1 LHCAKHKSPLDL
13 FLMTWI
19 KLFNRE
25 VKLRPFVLSSTLR
38 KIRGKWRDGKYT
50 GRIVITGSVEI
61 TNGPKHAGPYRNHFV
76 NNALYALGY
85 IIMTYIPS
93 GNAAIGTFAP
103 LYPNTMYL
111 GTNTAITTFPTMVGL
126 VAPIGT
132 PPGTGP
138 HSFSSSYGSITN
150 GYQVVYSATWNAG
163 TVSGTIGEM
172 ALYGTF
178 TQTYYTGS
186 LSSSINGW
194 GTHTG
199 MLSRL
204 SVADGD
210 FSAFTINTS
219 YPLVVVWTVQFLFA

>member
-1 LHCAKHKSPLDL
+1 
-13 FLMTWI
+13 MTWI
-19 KLFNRE
+19 KLFDRE

-61 TNGPKHAGPYRNHFV
+61 TNGPKHAGPYRNHFI

-85 IIMTYIPS
+85 ILLTNVNTS
-93 GNAAIGTFAP
+93 GYSDQIAP
-103 LYPNTMYL
+103 LYPQTLYL
-111 GTNTAITTFPTMVGL
+111 GTNTTVATFPTMAGL
-126 VAPIGT
+126 VTPIGT

-138 HSFSSSYGSITN
+138 NNWSSSKGSITN
-150 GYQVVYSATWNAG
+150 GYQVVYTATWNAG

-172 ALYGTF
+172 ALYGSAAT
-178 TQTYYTGS
+178 TYLTS
-186 LSSSINGW
+186 PDNWNSTSV
-194 GTHTG
+194 

-210 FSAFTINTS
+210 FSSFTINSS
-219 YPLVVVWTVQFLFA
+219 YPLVIVWTVQFLFA

>member
-1 LHCAKHKSPLDL
+1 
-13 FLMTWI
+13 MTWI

-76 NNALYALGY
+76 NNALQALGY
-85 IIMTYIPS
+85 VLLTNFSHTYNAL
-93 GNAAIGTFAP
+93 GNNAIP
-103 LYPNTMYL
+103 LYPQTIYL
-111 GTNTAITTFPTMVGL
+111 GTNTTVATFPNTIGL
-126 VAPIGT
+126 TAPIGAA
-132 PPGTGP
+132 PGTGP
-138 HSFSSSYGSITN
+138 NSFTASYGNVTN
-150 GYQVVYSATWNAG
+150 GFQVVYTATWNQG

-178 TQTYYTGS
+178 ANNYYTGS
-186 LSSSINGW
+186 QGGANW
-194 GTHTG
+194 GSNTG

-210 FSAFTINTS
+210 FSAFTINTT
-219 YPLVVVWTVQFLFA
+219 YPLVIAWTIQFLFA

>member
-1 LHCAKHKSPLDL
+1 
-13 FLMTWI
+13 MTWI
-19 KLFNRE
+19 KLFDRE

-85 IIMTYIPS
+85 ILMSNWNLGTYT
-93 GNAAIGTFAP
+93 GNYYNIAP
-103 LYPNTMYL
+103 LNPQTMYL
-111 GTNTAITTFPTMVGL
+111 GTNTTVATFPNMQGL

-138 HSFSSSYGSITN
+138 NNWASSYGSITN
-150 GYQVVYSATWNAG
+150 GYQVVYTATWNAG

-172 ALYGTF
+172 ALYGSAT
-178 TQTYYTGS
+178 TGVMS
-186 LSSSINGW
+186 GNQYQVTWNSGSQMI
-194 GTHTG
+194 
-199 MLSRL
+199 SRL

-219 YPLVVVWTVQFLFA
+219 YPLVITWTIQFVFA

>member
-1 LHCAKHKSPLDL
+1 MA
-13 FLMTWI
+13 WI
-19 KLFNRE
+19 KLFDRE

-76 NNALYALGY
+76 NNALFALGY
-85 IIMTYIPS
+85 IVMTNWYQNNYTYNI
-93 GNAAIGTFAP
+93 AP
-103 LYPNTMYL
+103 LNPQTMYL
-111 GTNTAITTFPTMVGL
+111 GTNTTVATFPNMQGL
-126 VAPIGT
+126 VVPIGT

-138 HSFSSSYGSITN
+138 NSFSFSYGSITN
-150 GYQVVYSATWNAG
+150 GYQIVYTAAWNAG

-172 ALYGTF
+172 ALYGGACTR
-178 TQTYYTGS
+178 YVTGS
-186 LSSSINGW
+186 QAVNWNGP
-194 GTHTG
+194 TV

-210 FSAFTINTS
+210 FSPFTINTS
-219 YPLVVVWTVQFLFA
+219 YPLIITWTIQFVFA

>member
-1 LHCAKHKSPLDL
+1 
-13 FLMTWI
+13 MTWI
-19 KLFNRE
+19 KLFDRE

-76 NNALYALGY
+76 GNALQALMY
-85 IIMTYIPS
+85 IIITNATVT
-93 GNAAIGTFAP
+93 GNDYFNGLSP
-103 LYPNTMYL
+103 LNPTTMYI
-111 GTNTAITTFPTMVGL
+111 GSDTSTKTTISMTAL

-132 PPGTGP
+132 APGTGP
-138 HSFSSSYGSITN
+138 NNWNETLQLLSNGSSATFT
-150 GYQVVYSATWNAG
+150 ATWNAG

-172 ALYGTF
+172 ALYGIYAN
-178 TQTYYTGS
+178 TYYQNTNSSVNWGS
-186 LSSSINGW
+186 N
-194 GTHTG
+194 TG

-219 YPLVVVWTVQFLFA
+219 YPLVIAWTVQFVFA

>member
-1 LHCAKHKSPLDL
+1 
-13 FLMTWI
+13 MTWI
-19 KLFNRE
+19 KLLNRE

-85 IIMTYIPS
+85 ILVTNFSATATIS
-93 GNAAIGTFAP
+93 P
-103 LYPNTMYL
+103 LNPNTIYL
-111 GTNTAITTFPTMVGL
+111 GTNTTIATFPNMASL
-126 VAPIGT
+126 VAPIGAS
-132 PPGTGP
+132 PGTGP
-138 HSFSSSYGSITN
+138 NNFATSNGSITN
-150 GYQVVYSATWNAG
+150 GYQIVYTATWNAG

-172 ALYGTF
+172 ALYGIYTE
-178 TQTYYTGS
+178 TYYTGTP
-186 LSSSINGW
+186 SSSPRPNW

-210 FSAFTINTS
+210 FSAFTINTA
-219 YPLVVVWTVQFLFA
+219 YPLVIAWTVQFLFA

>member
-1 LHCAKHKSPLDL
+1 
-13 FLMTWI
+13 MTWI

-76 NNALYALGY
+76 NNALQALGY
-85 IIMTYIPS
+85 ILMTNIIFPS
-93 GNAAIGTFAP
+93 GQSGSNYATP
-103 LYPNTMYL
+103 LYPTTMYL
-111 GTNTAITTFPTMVGL
+111 GTNTIVATFPNMVGL

-138 HSFSSSYGSITN
+138 NSFSSSYGSITN
-150 GYQVVYSATWNAG
+150 GYQVLYSATWNAG

-178 TQTYYTGS
+178 TKTYYTGNNNN
-186 LSSSINGW
+186 LNW

-219 YPLVVVWTVQFLFA
+219 YPLVIAWTIQFVFA

>member
-1 LHCAKHKSPLDL
+1 
-13 FLMTWI
+13 MTWI
-19 KLFNRE
+19 KLFDRE

-76 NNALYALGY
+76 NNALQALGY
-85 IIMTYIPS
+85 ILLTNYS
-93 GNAAIGTFAP
+93 VSTGTGSVNISP
-103 LYPNTMYL
+103 LNPKTMYL
-111 GTNTAITTFPTMVGL
+111 GTNTTVATFPNMQGL

-138 HSFSSSYGSITN
+138 NNLSSSYGSITN
-150 GYQVVYSATWNAG
+150 GYQVVYTATWNAG

-178 TQTYYTGS
+178 TESVGNANSPNYGT
-186 LSSSINGW
+186 W

-219 YPLVVVWTVQFLFA
+219 YPLVITWTIQFVFA

>member
-1 LHCAKHKSPLDL
+1 
-13 FLMTWI
+13 MTWI

-50 GRIVITGSVEI
+50 GRIVITGIVEI

-76 NNALYALGY
+76 NNALQALMY
-85 IIMTYIPS
+85 ILLTTS
-93 GNAAIGTFAP
+93 FDIGGETISP
-103 LYPNTMYL
+103 LNPNTMHI
-111 GTNTAITTFPTMVGL
+111 GSDTSTKTTASMTAL

-132 PPGTGP
+132 APGTGP
-138 HSFSSSYGSITN
+138 NNWSQMIQLLSNGSAATFT
-150 GYQVVYSATWNAG
+150 ATWNAG

-172 ALYGTF
+172 ALYGNYTEMIG
-178 TQTYYTGS
+178 QTNT
-186 LSSSINGW
+186 NW

-219 YPLVVVWTVQFLFA
+219 YPLVIAWTVQFLFA

>member
-1 LHCAKHKSPLDL
+1 
-13 FLMTWI
+13 MTWI

-76 NNALYALGY
+76 NNALQALGY
-85 IIMTYIPS
+85 ILLTNFNYYDNWS
-93 GNAAIGTFAP
+93 NHTASASP
-103 LYPNTMYL
+103 LNPNTMYL
-111 GTNTAITTFPTMVGL
+111 GTDTTVVTYPTMIAL
-126 VAPIGT
+126 ATPIGSA
-132 PPGTGP
+132 PGTAP
-138 HSFSSSYGSITN
+138 NSFSLSYESITN
-150 GYQVVYSATWNAG
+150 GYEVVSMGMWNAG

-172 ALYGTF
+172 ALYGPVATSSL
-178 TQTYYTGS
+178 TGS
-186 LSSSINGW
+186 LNGGTGSGNVTW
-194 GTHTG
+194 GG
-199 MLSRL
+199 GSVMLSRL

-219 YPLVVVWTVQFLFA
+219 YPLVITWTIQFLFA

>member
-1 LHCAKHKSPLDL
+1 MA
-13 FLMTWI
+13 WI

-76 NNALYALGY
+76 DSALWALAY
-85 IIMTYIPS
+85 ILLSNFTTYGTS
-93 GNAAIGTFAP
+93 GNYITTIEP
-103 LYPNTMYL
+103 LYPQTMYL
-111 GTNTAITTFPTMVGL
+111 GTNTTVATFPNMSSL

-138 HSFSSSYGSITN
+138 NNFTSSYGSITN

-172 ALYGTF
+172 ALYGSAAT
-178 TQTYYTGS
+178 TYYTGS
-186 LSSSINGW
+186 PSVTATWGSSNV
-194 GTHTG
+194 

-210 FSAFTINTS
+210 FSSFTINSS
-219 YPLVVVWTVQFLFA
+219 YPLVIVWTIQFLFA

>member
-1 LHCAKHKSPLDL
+1 
-13 FLMTWI
+13 MTWI

-76 NNALYALGY
+76 NNALQALMY
-85 IIMTYIPS
+85 ILLTSFSSSSYTI
-93 GNAAIGTFAP
+93 AP
-103 LYPNTMYL
+103 LNPNTMYI
-111 GTNTAITTFPTMVGL
+111 GSDTSTKTTASMTAL

-132 PPGTGP
+132 APGTAP
-138 HSFSSSYGSITN
+138 NIWNSSIQLLSNGSAVT
-150 GYQVVYSATWNAG
+150 YSATWNVG

-172 ALYGTF
+172 ALYGSAATSI
-178 TQTYYTGS
+178 GS
-186 LSSSINGW
+186 ANSNWGSSAV
-194 GTHTG
+194 

-210 FSAFTINTS
+210 FSSFTINST
-219 YPLVVVWTVQFLFA
+219 YPLVIAWTVQFLFA

>member
-1 LHCAKHKSPLDL
+1 
-13 FLMTWI
+13 MTWI

-76 NNALYALGY
+76 NNALQALMY
-85 IIMTYIPS
+85 IIMTGTSASSYHF
-93 GNAAIGTFAP
+93 NAISP
-103 LYPNTMYL
+103 LYPNTMYI
-111 GTNTAITTFPTMVGL
+111 GSDTSTKTTASMTTL
-126 VAPIGT
+126 VDPIGT
-132 PPGTGP
+132 APGTAPNTWNSTLQLLSNG
-138 HSFSSSYGSITN
+138 SSATFT
-150 GYQVVYSATWNAG
+150 ATWNAG

-172 ALYGTF
+172 ALYGKF
-178 TQTYYTGS
+178 TKTYYVE
-186 LSSSINGW
+186 LSSNPTW

-219 YPLVVVWTVQFLFA
+219 YPLVITWTIQFVFA

>member
-1 LHCAKHKSPLDL
+1 MA
-13 FLMTWI
+13 WI

-76 NNALYALGY
+76 NSALAALVY
-85 IIMTYIPS
+85 ILLSNFTNNNGVDYYNDTIE
-93 GNAAIGTFAP
+93 P
-103 LYPNTMYL
+103 LNPQTMYI
-111 GTNTAITTFPTMVGL
+111 GSDTSTKTTASMTAL

-132 PPGTGP
+132 APGTAPNSWNSTIQLLSNG
-138 HSFSSSYGSITN
+138 SSATFT
-150 GYQVVYSATWNAG
+150 ATWNAG

-172 ALYGTF
+172 ALYGSAAT
-178 TQTYYTGS
+178 TYYTGYIA
-186 LSSSINGW
+186 SSVTW
-194 GTHTG
+194 GSSNV

-210 FSAFTINTS
+210 FSSFTINSS
-219 YPLVVVWTVQFLFA
+219 YPLVIVWTIQFLFA

>member
-1 LHCAKHKSPLDL
+1 
-13 FLMTWI
+13 MTWI

-76 NNALYALGY
+76 NNALQALMY
-85 IIMTYIPS
+85 ILLINFTYSTQDTSHYIYV
-93 GNAAIGTFAP
+93 AP
-103 LYPNTMYL
+103 LYPETIYIGSNT
-111 GTNTAITTFPTMVGL
+111 TTKTAASMTAL
-126 VAPIGT
+126 VNPIGT
-132 PPGTGP
+132 APGTAP
-138 HSFSSSYGSITN
+138 NTLVSSIQMLANGSAVT
-150 GYQVVYSATWNAG
+150 YSATWNPG

-172 ALYGTF
+172 ALYGSATS
-178 TQTYYTGS
+178 TYYAGS
-186 LSSSINGW
+186 LPSLTSNLYMNSSSE
-194 GTHTG
+194 

-219 YPLVVVWTVQFLFA
+219 YPLVIAWTIQFLYA